1 MVSNFKHIW
10 LRVCIEGVTPLH
22 RTRHC
27 ISSPS
32 IVAVC
37 NQHVLVV
44 FALPYTMFE
53 DRSFACLPVV
63 VSVRM
68 GTNGVGMGATGELLP
83 SLHSCCAISMFWAAA
98 VMMSRMMCDV
108 SVEPHQELPSHLY
121 G

>member
-10 LRVCIEGVTPLH
+10 LRVLQESLLYTEHDIASLLLLLSQCAA
-22 RTRHC
+22 C
-27 ISSPS
+27 
-32 IVAVC
+32 
-37 NQHVLVV
+37 VV
-44 FALPYTMFE
+44 FALPYTCLRTFPLLV
-53 DRSFACLPVV
+53 CLPVV

-68 GTNGVGMGATGELLP
+68 EANGVGRGATGELLP

>member
-10 LRVCIEGVTPLH
+10 LRVLKESLLYTEHDIASLLLL
-22 RTRHC
+22 
-27 ISSPS
+27 SSQC
-32 IVAVC
+32 ATC
-37 NQHVLVV
+37 VV

-53 DRSFACLPVV
+53 DRSFVCLPVV